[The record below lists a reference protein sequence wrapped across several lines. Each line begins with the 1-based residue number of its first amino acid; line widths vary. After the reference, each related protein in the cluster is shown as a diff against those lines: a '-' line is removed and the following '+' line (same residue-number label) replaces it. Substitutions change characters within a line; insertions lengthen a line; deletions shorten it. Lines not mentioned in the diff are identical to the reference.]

1 MTKNNRLYDLS
12 EIYMIIYKGIRTVS
26 YMSKARKHNQMDHQ
40 FIERIML
47 AVTEVNG
54 CDICSYAHT
63 KMALESGMSNEEIQN
78 MLAGE
83 IIDVPKQQVQAIMF
97 AQHYAESRGK
107 PSTKSWDQIVDNYG
121 ESLAL
126 GILGSIRAIMMGNV
140 LGIPWNSF
148 FKRFKGQSD
157 KRSSIFYEL
166 EVMILGSLFT
176 PIGLIHAILSSLLK
190 QEIIAIY

>member
-1 MTKNNRLYDLS
+1 
-12 EIYMIIYKGIRTVS
+12 MIIYKGIRTVS

-121 ESLAL
+121 EALAL
-126 GILGSIRAIMMGNV
+126 GILGSIRVIMMGNV

-148 FKRFKGQSD
+148 FKRFKGKPDQ
-157 KRSSIFYEL
+157 RSSIVYEL
-166 EVMILGSLFT
+166 KVMTVGSIFI
-176 PIGLIHAILSSLLK
+176 PIGIIHAVISKLFHKEL
-190 QEIIAIY
+190 INI

>member
-121 ESLAL
+121 EALAL
-126 GILGSIRAIMMGNV
+126 GILGSIRFIMMGNV

-148 FKRFKGQSD
+148 FKRFKGKPDQ
-157 KRSSIFYEL
+157 RSSIVYEL
-166 EVMILGSLFT
+166 KVMTVGSIFI
-176 PIGLIHAILSSLLK
+176 PIGIIHAVISKLFHKEL
-190 QEIIAIY
+190 INI

>member
-1 MTKNNRLYDLS
+1 LTKNNRLYALG

-26 YMSKARKHNQMDHQ
+26 YMSKALKHNQMDYQ
-40 FIERIML
+40 FTERIML

-83 IIDVPKQQVQAIMF
+83 ISSVPKQQVQAIMF

-107 PSTKSWDQIVDNYG
+107 PSKKSWEQIVDNYG

-140 LGIPWNSF
+140 LGIPLNSF
-148 FKRFKGQSD
+148 FMRFKGQPD

-166 EVMILGSLFT
+166 KIMTVGSLF
-176 PIGLIHAILSSLLK
+176 IL
-190 QEIIAIY
+190 IAIIHVVFSILFRKEVINI